1 MIYDYRQDIINL
13 IKHTENN
20 EQSLS
25 QTLYCLQVISKAL
38 LNGQYLQKPLN
49 DILQNKATSEL
60 SDSKTSKQI
69 PSETK
74 DETTTTE
81 SPLKIIK
88 KAEKPAIYLSSNYV
102 NNKDL
107 VNYATQNHTLSSHEY
122 VARRNL
128 NSVALL
134 DIHGNQIALLNESAI
149 HSEDI
154 ISGDIV
160 TAIYRYDI
168 SADDIFAVNSGFV

>member
-1 MIYDYRQDIINL
+1 MKLFLTVPDENNQRVELGRWGNKNVNKMIYDYRQDIINL

-88 KAEKPAIYLSSNYV
+88 KAETEILS
-102 NNKDL
+102 
-107 VNYATQNHTLSSHEY
+107 Q
-122 VARRNL
+122 
-128 NSVALL
+128 LL
-134 DIHGNQIALLNESAI
+134 L
-149 HSEDI
+149 
-154 ISGDIV
+154 
-160 TAIYRYDI
+160 
-168 SADDIFAVNSGFV
+168 